1 MRRSAHL
8 VSVLFVTTILLA
20 CSVLPGRAADSA
32 VCQQSVPELYDRVS
46 PAVVA
51 ITASTI
57 NPYQPTDRV
66 TRVAGSGVIFDTTG
80 LVLTNAHV
88 VLGRQTILVTLDDG
102 TAVSAQGVGID
113 PILDIAVI
121 RIPVPKDAALP
132 VAVLGKSAQVRI
144 GEEVLAIG
152 NPMGLDQ
159 TLTRGIVSA
168 LNRILPET
176 PFSTMEPLIQ
186 TDTAINPGNSGG
198 PLINRCGEVIGVNTA
213 ILSDAQGIGFA
224 IPIDVVKGVL
234 PALLKHGR
242 VIRPWVGVQGQIVG
256 SDLKSLLRVPL
267 EDGLLVEVVEPD
279 SPAEQAGVQGG
290 QLDLS
295 IAGHGLLIGGDII
308 VEMNGQPMQT
318 PEQVSAAMRS
328 LHVGDA
334 VRLKLFNEG
343 KVREVRFELPE
354 RPAQLQDLGG
364 KRSLSPLLRPSRNA
378 PPPFLF

>member
-1 MRRSAHL
+1 
-8 VSVLFVTTILLA
+8 
-20 CSVLPGRAADSA
+20 
-32 VCQQSVPELYDRVS
+32 
-46 PAVVA
+46 
-51 ITASTI
+51 
-57 NPYQPTDRV
+57 
-66 TRVAGSGVIFDTTG
+66 
-80 LVLTNAHV
+80 
-88 VLGRQTILVTLDDG
+88 
-102 TAVSAQGVGID
+102 
-113 PILDIAVI
+113 
-121 RIPVPKDAALP
+121 
-132 VAVLGKSAQVRI
+132 
-144 GEEVLAIG
+144 
-152 NPMGLDQ
+152 
-159 TLTRGIVSA
+159 
-168 LNRILPET
+168 
-176 PFSTMEPLIQ
+176 
-186 TDTAINPGNSGG
+186 
-198 PLINRCGEVIGVNTA
+198 LINRCGEVIGVNTA